1 MQSPTKT
8 SSFSLFL
15 SYFFLKCISFIWFL
29 AFQPSAWQ
37 FFIDPMHL
45 INHQLLSTRLLKNSR
60 FFVFKVDYLPS
71 KCTCFSFC
79 ISFPILLLSFLT
91 RKWLKAW
98 SYNFL
103 ISCIFIYQMEAE
115 VFPSAVV
122 CKQCQLDS
130 CSAPSLGQ
138 SRERQRDVLH
148 YKWDLV
154 SYARQGSIKALS
166 KKVSEGKKAES

>member
-1 MQSPTKT
+1 MYFIFLI
-8 SSFSLFL
+8 FSLSTF
-15 SYFFLKCISFIWFL
+15 SVAIFYWSNAPHKSSIAFNPSLKKLQILC
-29 AFQPSAWQ
+29 FQSRLFTFQ
-37 FFIDPMHL
+37 MHL
-45 INHQLLSTRLLKNSR
+45 FLFL
-60 FFVFKVDYLPS
+60 YL
-71 KCTCFSFC
+71 FSH
-79 ISFPILLLSFLT
+79 LLSFLT
-91 RKWLKAW
+91 WKWLKAW
-98 SYNFL
+98 ISYNFL